1 MVTTLGS
8 AAHQNDVIQGKFP
21 ICNICLAYE
30 FEIKG
35 QNTVAQREGL
45 DQSFFGHTTETHK
58 ESPIHQ
64 RQVNCSEEKRKCIV
78 AMDAFDKS

>member
-1 MVTTLGS
+1 MTNLGS
-8 AAHQNDVIQGKFP
+8 AAHQNDAIQGSFP
-21 ICNICLAYE
+21 ICNMCLSYE

-45 DQSFFGHTTETHK
+45 DQRFFQAQHRNQK

-64 RQVNCSEEKRKCIV
+64 RQVNCSEEKRKCVV
-78 AMDAFDKS
+78 AVDAFDKS